1 MGQPLAICLAGHVD
15 HGKSSLLGRLLHELD
30 LLPEG
35 KVAKLEAASASRGVP
50 LEWSFALDS
59 LQLER
64 DQAVTLDT
72 TRVHVR
78 TPRRALIV
86 IDCPGHRELVRNLVT
101 GAAGTTAALLVV
113 DGQLGAEAQTRA
125 HAALLKLLG
134 IRDFVV
140 AVNKMDALDWSE
152 ERFNARREEIASALG
167 LLGVVVHAVIP
178 TSARDGGNIAARAAA
193 MWWRGP
199 TLVEALE
206 ALPAGRSADTDA
218 PLRLPVQDVYRS
230 GTRRVVAGRIAQGT
244 LRTGVELMVL
254 PSGVRAHVA
263 TLDGWP
269 RPPES
274 AAAGDN
280 VALTFAEPVIVER
293 GDLLCAAAAPA
304 RLTPV
309 FDADIFWLGPVP
321 LVTGHHCE
329 LRVGTRAVPVR
340 VAAIIHALDVDR
352 LLPRNASDIA
362 TNGLGRVTL
371 RCDLAVAVDDATEC
385 LETGRF
391 VLAEAGVIVGGGL
404 VAASHYP
411 DQRRALP
418 ASNRNVVAVD
428 HHIATAERSARTGH
442 VGAIV
447 WLTGLSGAGK
457 STLAMAWR
465 GRSSI
470 AAGPRT
476 RSTATMFAGVST
488 PILAFRRRTD
498 RKTSAAWAK
507 SLRCSPTPDWSAS
520 PRSFRPF
527 DDDRARAR
535 AAAGLTSL
543 LRSVTSSPSLPPAR
557 RAIPKD
563 SMARRGAARSRDSP
577 VSTVPMK
584 RRSARSCDRHAARR
598 RGVVHRAARR
608 IRDRE
613 LPRVTGSAGLIR
625 RAA

>member
-1 MGQPLAICLAGHVD
+1 MARPLAICLAGHVD

-30 LLPEG
+30 LLPRG

-78 TPRRALIV
+78 TPRREMIV

-125 HAALLKLLG
+125 HAALLRLLG

-140 AVNKMDALDWSE
+140 AVNKMDALDWKE
-152 ERFNARREEIASALG
+152 ERFNTRRDEIAEALG
-167 LLGVVVHAVIP
+167 LLGVVVHAIVP
-178 TSARDGGNIAARAAA
+178 TSARDGGNLVVPAAA
-193 MWWRGP
+193 SWLNGP
-199 TLVEALE
+199 TLVDALE
-206 ALPAGRSADTDA
+206 ALPAQRYANADA

-244 LRTGVELMVL
+244 LRPGAELMVL
-254 PSGVRAHVA
+254 PSGARAHVA

-269 RPPES
+269 RAPES
-274 AAAGDN
+274 ATAGDN

-304 RLTPV
+304 RLTAV
-309 FDADIFWLGPVP
+309 FDADIFWLGREP
-321 LVTGHHCE
+321 LAVGYRCE
-329 LRVGTRAVPVR
+329 LRAGTRAVAVR
-340 VAAIIHALDVDR
+340 VAAILHALDVNG
-352 LLPRNASDIA
+352 LAPQQASVIA
-362 TNGLGRVTL
+362 TNGLGRITL
-371 RCDLAVAVDDATEC
+371 RCDLPVAVDDVTEC

-391 VLAEAGVIVGGGL
+391 VLADAGVIVGGGL
-404 VAASHYP
+404 ISAGHYP

-418 ASNRNVVAVD
+418 ATNDNVVGVD
-428 HHIATAERSARTGH
+428 HQVSAPERRVRAGH

-457 STLAMAWR
+457 STLAMALERALFDR
-465 GRSSI
+465 GW
-470 AAGPRT
+470 AAYTIDGDNVRRGLNADLGFSPGDRQENI
-476 RSTATMFAGVST
+476 RRVGEVAALFADAGLVCITAFIS
-488 PILAFRRRTD
+488 
-498 RKTSAAWAK
+498 
-507 SLRCSPTPDWSAS
+507 
-520 PRSFRPF
+520 PF

-535 AAAGLTSL
+535 AAAGSRRFFEVYV
-543 LRSVTSSPSLPPAR
+543 RSELATCEAR
-557 RAIPKD
+557 DPKGLYGK
-563 SMARRGAARSRDSP
+563 ARRGEIKGFTGIDSP
-577 VSTVPMK
+577 YEVP
-584 RRSARSCDRHAARR
+584 ATPDLVIDTQHETQAACIAQL
-598 RGVVHRAARR
+598 V
-608 IRDRE
+608 E
-613 LPRVTGSAGLIR
+613 FVTANCQS
-625 RAA
+625 